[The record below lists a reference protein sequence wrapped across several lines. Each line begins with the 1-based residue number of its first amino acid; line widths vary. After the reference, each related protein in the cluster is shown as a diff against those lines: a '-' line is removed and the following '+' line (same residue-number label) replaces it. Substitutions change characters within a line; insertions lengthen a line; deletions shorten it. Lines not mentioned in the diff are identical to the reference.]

1 MSPPAAPSSFQTTP
15 AQPAGQTTPA
25 QPAGQTTPA
34 GESPAQPAGAGI
46 PPYHWWR
53 TVFFLIPA
61 IGLYTIVL
69 GTISIVSSLWDR
81 SGDVGH
87 WCARTWS
94 SWILKTTGVRVSVSG
109 LEQLDPGRSY
119 VLAANHQSIYDI
131 PILFAALPL
140 QLRIVAKASLG
151 SFPFLGWH
159 LQRTGHLLVDRKN
172 PGADI
177 VEKMKRLARESHSL
191 IVFPEGTR
199 SLDGSVGRF
208 KKGSFVVA
216 IDAQLP
222 VVPVS
227 VAGSRHVMGKGQLMV
242 RQGDV
247 RVTVHEPIP
256 TAGVTRQQVIEFGNR
271 VRDVVRSAV
280 DEPAAS

>member
-1 MSPPAAPSSFQTTP
+1 MSAESGERAADAVSID
-15 AQPAGQTTPA
+15 GR
-25 QPAGQTTPA
+25 
-34 GESPAQPAGAGI
+34 I
-46 PPYHWWR
+46 PPFHWWR
-53 TVFFLIPA
+53 TVFFLIPV

-69 GTISIVSSLWDR
+69 GTVSILSSVFDR
-81 SGDVGH
+81 SGDFGH
-87 WCARTWS
+87 RCARAWS
-94 SWILKTTGVRVSVSG
+94 RLILKTTGVRATVTG
-109 LEQLDPGRSY
+109 LERLDPGRSY

-131 PILFAALPL
+131 PIIFASLPL

-177 VEKMKRLARESHSL
+177 VEKMRRLVSEAHSL

-199 SLDGSVGRF
+199 STDGRVARF
-208 KKGSFVVA
+208 KKGSFLVA
-216 IDAQLP
+216 IDAGLP

-227 VAGSRHVMGKGQLMV
+227 VAGSRHVMKKGRLMV
-242 RQGDV
+242 RPGDV

-256 TAGVTRQQVIEFGNR
+256 SAGMPREGVIEFGNR
-271 VRDVVRSAV
+271 IREIVRTGV
-280 DEPAAS
+280 DEPHDGSPLHRPRGTGGGEVP